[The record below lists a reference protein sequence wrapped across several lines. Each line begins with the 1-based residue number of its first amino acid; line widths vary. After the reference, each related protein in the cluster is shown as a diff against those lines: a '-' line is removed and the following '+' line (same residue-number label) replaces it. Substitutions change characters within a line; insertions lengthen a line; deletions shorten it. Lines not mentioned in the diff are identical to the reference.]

1 MRKMH
6 PVRLS
11 ESGQIRLWRLV
22 ISGQATP
29 RGLSRAQ
36 TVLNADAGPS
46 GRRGGP
52 IAAAVGMSR
61 STVGR
66 IRQWPA
72 TARLERAL
80 LRRARHRADRPPMD
94 GEQDEQNARRLGSAD
109 ETTATDPSLARS
121 QAPSPDAASNLAA
134 AKTTALLAAP
144 AYGTPTVVAG
154 AEPQAVGSPA
164 EPPDVDVG
172 AEEKSRRAR
181 WLQTL
186 ISASVVLAALACIVS
201 ILPGA
206 WALIGTL
213 VIGLSISLQRGASR
227 SRLITS
233 LLCLAV
239 GVTTIDY
246 LTWRLEVTNWIN
258 WWIATPL
265 LVAEVFGALHTL
277 GLQYTVWPRPQPQI
291 SPSEDPTRRPI
302 FIFIPTVN
310 EGPSVLTPTI
320 QAALETRR
328 RYLQAFPHGRVT
340 IVLCNDGRVAGFDA
354 WRDVEAL
361 AQRLGV
367 VCVTRVIGGG
377 AKAGNLEHARQR
389 MRATGDALIVIFD
402 ADQKA
407 KSDFLLKTAPPF
419 ADLTVGWVQTGQY
432 YSNLDQPVA
441 RWANDQQ
448 ALFYRVLCPGKAAHN
463 AAFICGT
470 NVVIRAAALDQIGGL
485 PQDSVTE
492 DFAASIELQPKWR
505 SIFLTEVLATGLGP
519 MDFPAY
525 LKQQRR
531 WAIGTIGVLRSH
543 WRAIFLPQRGGLRL
557 EQRVQYALAC
567 THYFCG
573 LRDLIYLASPL
584 LFLMTGIPA
593 VRGASLGLF
602 LWHFLPYWIAAQA
615 AFWYVGRRKT
625 GLRGI
630 IIGFGSFPVLIGALL
645 TVLLGRRMGFAV
657 TSKQRHSRRSWAHL
671 TIYLVAVVCCVAGI
685 GLAVTSQRARPE
697 SVAIS
702 LMWVIYD
709 ITLLGS
715 VLWLGISDLR
725 FDEAVARRSK
735 GIGPWTFIWNPA
747 AWRPAALSGFAALS
761 GLLLISSNSASLDPV
776 RFAASQERNPS
787 PYLGL
792 SLPYDVVKMRPS
804 ALEQELCLPFT
815 IIGRTQD
822 SRDSFDLSW
831 AEQLAAHHQRPW
843 ITLQFGELDA
853 HGVAPLDAALPAI
866 ANGVQDGA
874 IRRWARDIYAYRK
887 PVYLTILLHV
897 DRNWSVSSAVANG
910 GIPQDTPRAW
920 KRVQDL
926 FNAEGVTNV
935 AWVWAPADPA
945 HDQAYAPP
953 ESTIDFVLVS
963 MIRYPDALWPDPAA
977 VLSAVSARHQTKSL
991 FLEVSATGDPA
1002 EKAAWL
1008 GRVAAVAK
1016 DFSQVY
1022 SLSYHDGSPDPH
1034 ATAADNM
1041 QWSLESSA
1049 LSLQAVRAW
1058 RSLVPSGA
1066 APCQSSPPA
1075 SPQRR
1080 VGAVPSQG
1088 ATRSDRHAGGDS
1100 SFAGR

>member
-1 MRKMH
+1 
-6 PVRLS
+6 L
-11 ESGQIRLWRLV
+11 
-22 ISGQATP
+22 
-29 RGLSRAQ
+29 
-36 TVLNADAGPS
+36 
-46 GRRGGP
+46 
-52 IAAAVGMSR
+52 
-61 STVGR
+61 
-66 IRQWPA
+66 
-72 TARLERAL
+72 
-80 LRRARHRADRPPMD
+80 
-94 GEQDEQNARRLGSAD
+94 
-109 ETTATDPSLARS
+109 
-121 QAPSPDAASNLAA
+121 
-134 AKTTALLAAP
+134 
-144 AYGTPTVVAG
+144 G
-154 AEPQAVGSPA
+154 AER
-164 EPPDVDVG
+164 
-172 AEEKSRRAR
+172 KSRRAHR
-181 WLQTL
+181 LQTL
-186 ISASVVLAALACIVS
+186 VSASVVLAALACIVI

-239 GVTTIDY
+239 GVTTVDY

-291 SPSEDPTRRPI
+291 IPSGDPTRRPI
-302 FIFIPTVN
+302 YIFIPTVN

-320 QAALETRR
+320 QAALEARR
-328 RYLQAFPHGRVT
+328 RFLQAFPHGRVS

-354 WRDVEAL
+354 WRDVEVL

-367 VCVTRVIGGG
+367 VCVTRVTGGG

-389 MRATGDALIVIFD
+389 IGATGSALIVIFD

-407 KSDFLLKTAPPF
+407 KPDFLLKTVPPF

-448 ALFYRVLCPGKAAHN
+448 ALFYRVLCPGKSAHN

-470 NVVIRAAALDQIGGL
+470 NVVIRAVALDQIGGL

-492 DFAASIELQPKWR
+492 DFAASIELHPKWR

-519 MDFPAY
+519 MDFPAF

-543 WRAIFLPQRGGLRL
+543 WRALFLPRLGGLRL

-584 LFLMTGIPA
+584 IFLMTGIPA

-615 AFWYVGRRKT
+615 AFWYVGRRET

-630 IIGFGSFPVLIGALL
+630 IIGFGSFPVLIEALL

-657 TSKQRHSRRSWAHL
+657 TSKQRHGKRSWAHL
-671 TIYLVAVVCCVAGI
+671 TVYLVALVCCVAGI
-685 GLAVTSQRARPE
+685 GLAFTSQRARPE

-702 LMWVIYD
+702 LMWIIYD
-709 ITLLGS
+709 IALLGS

-725 FDEAVARRSK
+725 FNDAVVRRSK
-735 GIGPWTFIWNPA
+735 WIRPWAFIWNRM
-747 AWRPAALSGFAALS
+747 AWRPAALSGVAALS
-761 GLLLISSNSASLDPV
+761 GLFLISSNSASLDPV
-776 RFAASQERNPS
+776 RFVASQERNPS

-792 SLPYDVVKMRPS
+792 SLPYDVVKTRPPE
-804 ALEQELCLPFT
+804 LERELCLPFT

-874 IRRWARDIYAYRK
+874 IRRWARDIYAYGK

-897 DRNWSVSSAVANG
+897 DRNWSASSAVANG

-926 FNAEGVTNV
+926 FKAEGVTNV
-935 AWVWAPADPA
+935 AWIWAPADPA
-945 HDQAYAPP
+945 HDQAYAPSD
-953 ESTIDFVLVS
+953 STIDFVLVS
-963 MIRYPDALWPDPAA
+963 MIRYPDTPWPDPSA
-977 VLSAVSARHQTKSL
+977 VLSAVSARHQTRSL

-1034 ATAADNM
+1034 ATSADNM
-1041 QWSLESSA
+1041 QWSLESSE

-1058 RSLVPSGA
+1058 RSLVPTSA
-1066 APCQSSPPA
+1066 APCQASLPA
-1075 SPQRR
+1075 SRPRR
-1080 VGAVPSQG
+1080 AGAVPSQG
-1088 ATRSDRHAGGDS
+1088 ATRDDLHVAGDR
-1100 SFAGR
+1100 SFTGR